1 MGFADEVA
9 ACSPEQRGPNCTIAI
24 IQATMDPTDAAE
36 FEAALQ
42 TRAIPDSQVR
52 EALNRRGID
61 VTINTLGRHR
71 RRQCKC
77 PPVEAQAA

>member
-9 ACSPEQRGPNCTIAI
+9 ACAVEQRGPNCTIAN
-24 IQATMDPTDAAE
+24 IQAAMDPTDAAE

-42 TRAIPDSQVR
+42 ARDIPDSQVR
-52 EALNRRGID
+52 AALKLRGID

-77 PPVEAQAA
+77 PPYEAQAA